1 MTIKIKSKRI
11 MKKYLF
17 LIATAITLGF
27 TSCSEEECDH
37 IRTGG
42 GEPQNSIVGS
52 WYEEAENEEMR
63 FGENGSFYD
72 KYCNVTRSE
81 ETEGRWEYD
90 SKNSKLTY
98 TYSLIF

>member
-42 GEPQNSIVGS
+42 GEPQNSMVGS
-52 WYEEAENEEMR
+52 
-63 FGENGSFYD
+63 
-72 KYCNVTRSE
+72 
-81 ETEGRWEYD
+81 
-90 SKNSKLTY
+90 
-98 TYSLIF
+98 